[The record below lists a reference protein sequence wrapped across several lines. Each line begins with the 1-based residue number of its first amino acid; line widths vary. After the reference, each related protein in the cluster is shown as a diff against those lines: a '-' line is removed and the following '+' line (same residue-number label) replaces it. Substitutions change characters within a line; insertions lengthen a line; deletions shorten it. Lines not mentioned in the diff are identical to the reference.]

1 MGFFSSKPSAP
12 VKQASP
18 QPAPKIVAPRS
29 KPVPPAAPIAI
40 TGVGIACH
48 AGEQLYT
55 LISSVIGQMSG
66 TELSDAH
73 KVKSHDDGSK
83 VMTRIAPVTGIDDI
97 RAKIRMH
104 TLTATALVNAEIE
117 LPGSVDIEKLLIVVM
132 LAPELITYDGKLDTE
147 PLKRHLLAE
156 TVNLDAATFRFLSHE
171 AFSNSS
177 VLRLSID
184 ELNEGKWDAV
194 IFGGADSLITMET
207 CNKLNEQNRLSTVG
221 RSEGLVPGEAAA
233 FVVLQTR
240 DLALRSSST
249 IKAYLKGLGVAA
261 EPNARAADTQ
271 ATAGL
276 ASAINQ
282 ALAQAGIV
290 ASDIHGI
297 IHNLGAE
304 TVHSFEWYQTTQALW
319 PRRVSEQQRMAVQNG
334 EIKQADL
341 PDDPLPE
348 TILPYLTM
356 GEVGAA
362 VLPIQLATALSWIE
376 YDVSQSRWGFPI
388 RQHLLVCDTPYN
400 PGTPGNAQRG
410 ALIVSPNL
418 AT

>member
-1 MGFFSSKPSAP
+1 M
-12 VKQASP
+12 
-18 QPAPKIVAPRS
+18 
-29 KPVPPAAPIAI
+29 
-40 TGVGIACH
+40 
-48 AGEQLYT
+48 
-55 LISSVIGQMSG
+55 
-66 TELSDAH
+66 
-73 KVKSHDDGSK
+73 
-83 VMTRIAPVTGIDDI
+83 
-97 RAKIRMH
+97 
-104 TLTATALVNAEIE
+104 
-117 LPGSVDIEKLLIVVM
+117 IVVM
-132 LAPELITYDGKLDTE
+132 LDSELVSPNNKFDTTPLQEYLIDGMRQLSSA
-147 PLKRHLLAE
+147 H
-156 TVNLDAATFRFLSHE
+156 FRFIPNQT
-171 AFSNSS
+171 ASS
-177 VLRLSID
+177 SSALRLAIS
-184 ELNEGKWDAV
+184 ELNEGKWQAV
-194 IFGGADSLITMET
+194 IFGGVDSLISMDT
-207 CNKLNEQNRLSTVG
+207 CLALNDDNRLST
-221 RSEGLVPGEAAA
+221 STNSSGLVPGEAAA